1 MLSSWYS
8 YSGLIR
14 RFKLPD
20 FFLHDTLKK
29 ELRVIGIDD
38 APFDKFDPLQKFVL
52 VVATVFRGGSFMDG
66 MLSTHVEKDG
76 EDATLRIV
84 EMINEC
90 KFKPQIQAIFLGGIA
105 VAGFNVI
112 NPISIYK
119 ETGIPVIVVIRDYP
133 DFKKIFSA
141 LEKLGMNKKIGI
153 IEKLPKPV
161 KIDSIYIQNIG
172 ISKKDCL
179 KLLNITCTHSNIPE
193 PLRIAHLIAAGI
205 SEGESKG
212 RA

>member
-1 MLSSWYS
+1 M
-8 YSGLIR
+8 
-14 RFKLPD
+14 
-20 FFLHDTLKK
+20 KK

-52 VVATVFRGGSFMDG
+52 VVGTVFRGGSFMDG

-76 EDATLRIV
+76 EDATLRIM

-90 KFKPQIQAIFLGGIA
+90 RFKPQVQAIFLNGIA

-112 NPISIYK
+112 NPVSLNK
-119 ETGIPVIVVIRDYP
+119 ETGVPVIVVIRDYP

-141 LEKLGMNKKIGI
+141 LEKLNMQKKVDI
-153 IEKLPKPV
+153 IKKMPKPI
-161 KIDSIYIQNIG
+161 KINDVYIQNIG
-172 ISKKDCL
+172 ISKESTK
-179 KLLNITCTHSNIPE
+179 KLLKICCTHSNIPE
-193 PLRIAHLIAAGI
+193 AIRVAHLVASGI
-205 SEGESKG
+205 VEGQSRG